1 MEVKHRTQNYQMSRE
16 TRNTRRTQHEG
27 QHNKGQRKTETTH
40 TVMREHATGGRK
52 AETNY

>member
-1 MEVKHRTQNYQMSRE
+1 MEVKHRTQNYQMLRE

-27 QHNKGQRKTETTH
+27 QHDKGRLKQHTH
-40 TVMREHATGGRK
+40 TIMREHATGGRK